1 MRLDGASSVTKGP
14 LMMLS
19 TGRIEEKK
27 GGKEERSRV
36 RNIFRREQVPPKPSS
51 FDTLLHLSPVAT
63 VAQVLPVAEKFAL
76 SPPRVVADNERVLQF
91 CRFHLYLRHLLY
103 RESLSS
109 FSFSSFLFF
118 TESASIVQVVKTSL
132 LFSKR
137 AYSKARTIV
146 SFEFFF
152 SQKIAERYRNMDKY
166 ADETSMENVVEIFRK
181 TCRGRPKKFS
191 ASFVRYK
198 IRHIFSR

>member
-103 RESLSS
+103 RES
-109 FSFSSFLFF
+109 FKFFFLFF
-118 TESASIVQVVKTSL
+118 FSFLHRVGQYRAS
-132 LFSKR
+132 R
-137 AYSKARTIV
+137 
-146 SFEFFF
+146 
-152 SQKIAERYRNMDKY
+152 
-166 ADETSMENVVEIFRK
+166 ENV
-181 TCRGRPKKFS
+181 
-191 ASFVRYK
+191 ASFFQTSVLEGSYYRQ
-198 IRHIFSR
+198 F